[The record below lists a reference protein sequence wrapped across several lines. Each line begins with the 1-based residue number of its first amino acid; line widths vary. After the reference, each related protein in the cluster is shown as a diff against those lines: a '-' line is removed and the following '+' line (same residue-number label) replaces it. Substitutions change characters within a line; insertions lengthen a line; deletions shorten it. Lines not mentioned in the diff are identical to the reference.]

1 MKRKNF
7 VYITIS
13 ATLFIIFTIS
23 TLPDP
28 AQSQGVND
36 SDQHKNGSEQEYV
49 TGQIVNST
57 YLTISGVTFNQTD
70 NSINMTGTIANNSTL
85 HSFSNVV
92 IVGQLYDKE
101 NRLVTATS
109 SLAAIPNLHPK
120 QQSTFTMATN
130 LPNHERVVHYIVS
143 PSGFPVK

>member
-1 MKRKNF
+1 MKIKNF
-7 VYITIS
+7 THITIS
-13 ATLFIIFTIS
+13 AATLLIFTIS

-28 AQSQGVND
+28 TRSLGVND
-36 SDQHKNGSEQEYV
+36 SDEHKNGSEQEYV
-49 TGQIVNST
+49 TGEIVNST

-70 NSINMTGTIANNSTL
+70 NSVNITGTIANNSTF

-101 NRLVTATS
+101 NRLITATS
-109 SLAAIPNLHPK
+109 SLAAIANLHPK
-120 QQSTFTMATN
+120 QQSTFTIIAN
-130 LPNHERVVHYIVS
+130 LPNHEEVVRYTIS

>member
-7 VYITIS
+7 AHITMS
-13 ATLFIIFTIS
+13 AAIFIFTIS

-28 AQSQGVND
+28 TRSLGVND
-36 SDQHKNGSEQEYV
+36 SDQHENGSEQESV
-49 TGQIVNST
+49 SGQIVNST

-70 NSINMTGTIANNSTL
+70 NTINMTGTIANNSTFR
-85 HSFSNVV
+85 SFSNVV

-101 NRLVTATS
+101 NRLITATS
-109 SLAAIPNLHPK
+109 SLAATANLHPK
-120 QQSTFTMATN
+120 QQSTFTIITN
-130 LPNHERVVHYIVS
+130 LPNHEEVVRYTIS

>member
-13 ATLFIIFTIS
+13 ATLFIFTIS

-28 AQSQGVND
+28 TQSQGVND

-70 NSINMTGTIANNSTL
+70 NFINMTGTIANNSTL

-101 NRLVTATS
+101 NRLITATS
-109 SLAAIPNLHPK
+109 SLTAIANLHPK
-120 QQSTFTMATN
+120 QQSTFTITTD
-130 LPNHERVVHYIVS
+130 LPNHEEVVRYTVS

>member
-1 MKRKNF
+1 MKRNNF
-7 VYITIS
+7 VSITIS
-13 ATLFIIFTIS
+13 ATLFIIFPIS

-36 SDQHKNGSEQEYV
+36 SDQHKNGNEREYV
-49 TGQIVNST
+49 TGQILNST
-57 YLTISGVTFNQTD
+57 YLTISGVKFNQTD
-70 NSINMTGTIANNSTL
+70 NSANMTGTIANNSTL

-101 NRLVTATS
+101 NRLITAAS
-109 SLAAIPNLHPK
+109 SLATIANLHPK
-120 QQSTFTMATN
+120 QQSTFTMIIT